1 MKPYRLIFLLGI
13 LFSTSVSAQEVVNNE
28 STHFQLRQKS
38 ETIDFMVMDTV
49 LTEKKPVFL
58 WCQGSLPY
66 PLYIQDSSGTLYLF
80 GGGVPNF
87 DLAEIRKNYHL
98 VVISMPETPFIA
110 QLNELSQGYWYA
122 PGPEHANPTTDFVKA
137 DYLDHYVERA
147 QAVLRFLVK
156 QKWVDRSELIV
167 AGHSQGAKV
176 AVQIAV
182 RERSVTKLGVFG
194 GNPFGRVD
202 QMIRQARKDAESGK
216 ISWEEADRRMQEEVA
231 QYERANDPSELE
243 NDPGLLAWKTF
254 SLPFM
259 EQLAELE
266 IPVYMVYGTAD
277 VVADLCDLAPL
288 YAIRAGKKNL
298 TCVRRIGEEHNF
310 FPVDE
315 NGQPDHENGKW
326 GEVMDG
332 FVAWTLETET
342 PEKK

>member
-1 MKPYRLIFLLGI
+1 MKPNRLLVLLTVM
-13 LFSTSVSAQEVVNNE
+13 LSALRASAQEVVNNE
-28 STHFQLRQKS
+28 STHFQLKQKAG
-38 ETIDFMVMDTV
+38 TIDFMVMDTV
-49 LTEKKPVFL
+49 LTRKKPVFL

-66 PLYIQDSSGTLYLF
+66 PLYLQDTSGVLYLL

-87 DLAEIRKNYHL
+87 DLAGIRKHYHL

-110 QLNELSQGYWYA
+110 PVTEVSEGYWYA
-122 PGPEHANPTTDFVKA
+122 PDPEHNNPTMEFVKA

-147 QAVLRFLVK
+147 HTVLKFLAK
-156 QKWVDRSELIV
+156 QQWVDRSELIV

-182 RERSVTKLGVFG
+182 REKSVTKLGIFG

-216 ISWEEADRRMQEEVA
+216 ITWEEADRRMQEEYA
-231 QYERANDPSELE
+231 QYALANDPAAVES
-243 NDPGLLAWKTF
+243 DPGLLAWKTF

-259 EQLAELE
+259 EKLVALK

-277 VVADLCDLAPL
+277 IVADLCDLAPL

-315 NGQPDHENGKW
+315 NGQPDHANGKW

-332 FVAWTLETET
+332 FIAWTNEMEN
-342 PEKK
+342 